1 MQYYLGIDIGKYV
14 HEAILCDEN
23 GKPLEGSLRFKATYE
38 GYQQL
43 VAYVERTAGVHQFE
57 AIHAGME
64 ATGSYWLSL
73 YQQLR
78 KLRIRVSVLNPLQV
92 KAYRNEGI
100 RGAKNDRIDALLIV
114 KVLKFGDYK
123 ESDLPKEDIL
133 ALRQLTRLRSDLVSM
148 TSSLKLKVIAIF
160 DQVFPEYKTLFYD
173 MFATTSSALLQE
185 AVLPEEIAAISTK
198 KLTILLDRASRG
210 RQGEKEA
217 KHIKKVAKQSIGVT
231 LALDAFAMSLKIL
244 LTQIS
249 HLEEQIQKLDVEI
262 MQRVTI
268 QQTTLTTI
276 PGIGIT
282 TAGTIIAEVGSF
294 ERFAKD
300 KDGAEKL
307 VALAGIDP
315 KIKQSGILKGRT
327 KMSKRGSPYLRQAVR
342 QAAFVAAC
350 GLRKDPMF
358 AAIYDKQV
366 KLGKHFEVALSHVE
380 NKMLHVIYS
389 LLKSKKEYIPN
400 I

>member
-1 MQYYLGIDIGKYV
+1 V
-14 HEAILCDEN
+14 
-23 GKPLEGSLRFKATYE
+23 T
-38 GYQQL
+38 
-43 VAYVERTAGVHQFE
+43 
-57 AIHAGME
+57 
-64 ATGSYWLSL
+64 
-73 YQQLR
+73 
-78 KLRIRVSVLNPLQV
+78 VLNPLQV

-100 RGAKNDRIDALLIV
+100 REAKNDRIDALLIV

-123 ESDLPKEDIL
+123 KSDLPEEDIL
-133 ALRQLTRLRSDLVSM
+133 ALRQLTGLRSDLVRM

-173 MFATTSSALLQE
+173 MFATTSQALLQE
-185 AVLPEEIAAISTK
+185 AVLPEEVVAISTE
-198 KLTILLDRASRG
+198 KLTKLLDRASRG

-217 KHIKKVAKQSIGVT
+217 KHIKKVAEQSIGVT
-231 LALDAFAMSLKIL
+231 IALDAFALSLKIL
-244 LTQIS
+244 LTQIT
-249 HLEEQIQKLDVEI
+249 HLEEQIQNLDKEI
-262 MQRVTI
+262 YQRVTL

-276 PGIGIT
+276 PGVGKT
-282 TAGTIIAEVGSF
+282 TAGTILAEAGNF
-294 ERFAKD
+294 DRFAKD

-315 KIKQSGILKGRT
+315 KIKQSGILKGKT
-327 KMSKRGSPYLRQAVR
+327 KMSKRGSPYLRQALR

-350 GLRKDPMF
+350 GVRKDPMF

-366 KLGKHFEVALSHVE
+366 ILRKHFEVALSHVE

-389 LLKSKKEYIPN
+389 LLKNNKDYIPN